1 MSENA
6 FPMMPSHTNPQDVEP
21 RFLGFTKL
29 EFISAMAM
37 QGMLANSY
45 HNGVCQPLSEAS
57 RHEIAE
63 MAVDQAKALLSRIKQ
78 VTT

>member
-1 MSENA
+1 MNNNA
-6 FPMMPSHTNPQDVEP
+6 FPLMPSHTSPSD
-21 RFLGFTKL
+21 LGQEFRGLTKL

-45 HNGVCQPLSEAS
+45 ASTGIMPLSEAN

-63 MAVDQAKALLSRIKQ
+63 LAVDQAKALLSRIKQ
-78 VTT
+78 VSE